1 MSKVFKNF
9 IGIDISKS
17 WFDVALI
24 VKDTSF
30 KTVHHQFAQS
40 AEGYHQLSVW
50 LQQHCVEIS
59 GNTLFCME
67 YTGIYNTGL
76 VKYLVNCSA
85 AIWVEMPL
93 RIKKSGGIER
103 GSDDRSASHKIA
115 WYAFRYHD
123 QAKLWNPCDTSIE
136 KIKHLI
142 AQRERIVTTLKHL
155 TVPAQEL
162 IDCGCIEE
170 GNMITKLQQP
180 AIKTLQKAKLNI
192 EALISKTIKQDETL
206 QHTVELIQSVNGIGI
221 VTATALLAYT
231 KGFTSFK
238 NAKELA
244 CYCGVVPFNKT
255 SGSSVKYKPSVS
267 PFANMKLKKLLHL
280 CAMSAIQ
287 NDNEMKVY
295 FERKLLEGK
304 NKMNIIN
311 AVRNKLVHRVFAVVR
326 DNRFYE
332 DNYIRPCA

>member
-9 IGIDISKS
+9 IGIDISKL
-17 WFDVALI
+17 WFDVVLI
-24 VKDTSF
+24 TKNTSF
-30 KTVHHQFAQS
+30 TSVHHQFTQS
-40 AEGYHQLSVW
+40 PAGFHQMYIW
-50 LQQHCVEIS
+50 LQQHGIEI
-59 GNTLFCME
+59 NDDTLFCME

-76 VKYLVNCSA
+76 VKYLVGCSA

-93 RIKKSGGIER
+93 RIKKAGGIER
-103 GSDDRSASHKIA
+103 GSDDKSAAHKIA

-123 QAKLWNPCDTSIE
+123 QAKLWTPCDTSIE

-142 AQRERIVTTLKHL
+142 TQRERIVTTLKHL

-162 IDCGCIEE
+162 MDCGCLEE
-170 GNMITKLQQP
+170 GRMITKLQQP
-180 AIKTLQKAKLNI
+180 AIKALEKAKRNI
-192 EALISKTIKQDETL
+192 EALINKTIKQDEAL
-206 QHTVELIQSVNGIGI
+206 NHTVELVQSVNGIGI

-287 NDNEMKVY
+287 NDKEMKAY
-295 FERKLLEGK
+295 FERKVLEGK
-304 NKMNIIN
+304 NKMNVIN

-326 DNRFYE
+326 DNRLYE
-332 DNYIRPCA
+332 DNYTRPCA

>member
-9 IGIDISKS
+9 IGIDISKL
-17 WFDVALI
+17 WFDVTLI
-24 VKDTSF
+24 TQASSF
-30 KTVHHQFAQS
+30 KAVHHQFAQS
-40 AEGYHQLSVW
+40 AEGYDQMKVW
-50 LQQHCVEIS
+50 LQQFNIEI
-59 GNTLFCME
+59 NNETLFCME

-76 VKYLVNCSA
+76 VKYLVNCNA

-93 RIKKSGGIER
+93 RIKKAGGIER
-103 GSDDRSASHKIA
+103 GSDDKSASQKIA
-115 WYAFRYHD
+115 WYALRYHD
-123 QAKLWNPCDTSIE
+123 QAKLWNPADTSIE

-155 TVPAQEL
+155 TVPAKEL
-162 IDCGCIEE
+162 IDCGLLEE
-170 GNMITKLQQP
+170 GRMMIRLQQP
-180 AIKTLQKAKLNI
+180 AIKALQKAKLNI
-192 EALISKTIKQDETL
+192 EKLISKTIQQDEAL
-206 QHTVELIQSVNGIGI
+206 NHTVDLLQSVNGVGV
-221 VTATALLAYT
+221 VTATALIVYT
-231 KGFTSFK
+231 KGFTSFR

-244 CYCGVVPFNKT
+244 CYCGVAPFNKS
-255 SGSSVKYKPSVS
+255 SGSSVKFKPSVS

-287 NDNEMKVY
+287 NDREMKSY

>member
-1 MSKVFKNF
+1 MSKLFKNF
-9 IGIDISKS
+9 AGIDISKS
-17 WFDVALI
+17 WFDATLI
-24 VKDTSF
+24 TKDTAA
-30 KTVHHQFAQS
+30 KPVHQQFAQS
-40 AEGYHQLSVW
+40 VSGYESMVQW
-50 LQQHCVEIS
+50 LIDNHAALNDQ
-59 GNTLFCME
+59 TLFCLE

-76 VKYLVNCSA
+76 VNFLVGQSA

-93 RIKKSGGIER
+93 RIKKAGGLER
-103 GSDDRSASHKIA
+103 GSDDRSASCKIA
-115 WYAFRYHD
+115 WYALRYHD
-123 QAKLWNPCDTSIE
+123 HAKLWKPADTSIE

-142 AQRERIVTTLKHL
+142 TQRERIVTTLKHL

-162 IDCGCIEE
+162 IDCGCIQE
-170 GNMITKLQQP
+170 GNMVMKLQQP
-180 AIKTLQKAKLNI
+180 AIKALQKTKLQI
-192 EALISKTIKQDETL
+192 EALINKTIKQDEQL
-206 QHTVELIQSVNGIGI
+206 SHTIELVQSVHGIGT
-221 VTATALLAYT
+221 VTATALLVYT
-231 KGFTSFK
+231 KGFTAFN

-280 CAMSAIQ
+280 CAMSAMQ
-287 NDNEMKVY
+287 NDPEMKAY

-304 NKMNIIN
+304 NKMSIIN

-326 DNRFYE
+326 DNRMYE

>member
-1 MSKVFKNF
+1 MSKVFKKF
-9 IGIDISKS
+9 IGIDISKL
-17 WFDVALI
+17 WFDI
-24 VKDTSF
+24 TFITKESSF
-30 KTVHHQFAQS
+30 KTEHHQFAQNV
-40 AEGYHQLSVW
+40 AGYDQMKVW
-50 LQQHCVEIS
+50 LQQFNIEIS
-59 GNTLFCME
+59 DETLFCME

-76 VKYLVNCSA
+76 VKYLVSYNA

-93 RIKKSGGIER
+93 RIKKAGGIER
-103 GSDDRSASHKIA
+103 GSDDKSASHKIA

-123 QAKLWNPCDTSIE
+123 QAKLWNPADTSIE

-142 AQRERIVTTLKHL
+142 AQRERIVISLKHL

-162 IDCGCIEE
+162 IDCGCLEE
-170 GNMITKLQQP
+170 GRMMIKLQQP
-180 AIKTLQKAKLNI
+180 AIKALQKAKLNI
-192 EALISKTIKQDETL
+192 EKLISKTIQQDEAL
-206 QHTVELIQSVNGIGI
+206 SHTVDLMQSVNGIGV
-221 VTATALLAYT
+221 VTATALLVYT

-287 NDNEMKVY
+287 NDSEMKTY

-311 AVRNKLVHRVFAVVR
+311 AVRNKLVHRVFAVIR
-326 DNRFYE
+326 DNRFYQ
-332 DNYIRPCA
+332 DNYKRICA